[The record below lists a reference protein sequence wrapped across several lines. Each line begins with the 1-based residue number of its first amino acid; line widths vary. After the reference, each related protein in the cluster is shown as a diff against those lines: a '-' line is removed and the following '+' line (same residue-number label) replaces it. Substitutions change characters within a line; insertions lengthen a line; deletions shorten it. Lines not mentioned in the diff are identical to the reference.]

1 MKEYVIY
8 ITSRKNDFD
17 GKNHKEILIE
27 ANTPAAAMAI
37 ALTYYGMKAINQITI
52 RYEYD
57 RDDAE

>member
-1 MKEYVIY
+1 MKEYLLY

-27 ANTPAAAMAI
+27 ANTPASAMAI

-52 RYEYD
+52 KYEYD
-57 RDDAE
+57 VNDPD